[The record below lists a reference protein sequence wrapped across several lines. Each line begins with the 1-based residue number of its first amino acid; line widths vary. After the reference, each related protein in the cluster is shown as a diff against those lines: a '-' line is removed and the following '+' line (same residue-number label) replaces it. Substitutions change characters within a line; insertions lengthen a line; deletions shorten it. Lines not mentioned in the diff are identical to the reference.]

1 MEIKRNITV
10 WLKDSKNKVN
20 TTQIAKLAD
29 QVTDK
34 MNGLRPP
41 LTAPPV
47 FAVGV
52 IKRTTARSAAALL
65 HYPEMRKFSWI
76 AQKHTRNISNTHLTL
91 FAELSFFMQL
101 STHGGNGADVDKG
114 KYLLNI

>member
-29 QVTDK
+29 PVTDK

-65 HYPEMRKFSWI
+65 HYITS
-76 AQKHTRNISNTHLTL
+76 RN
-91 FAELSFFMQL
+91 
-101 STHGGNGADVDKG
+101 
-114 KYLLNI
+114 LNE

>member
-29 QVTDK
+29 PVTDK

-41 LTAPPV
+41 LTAPSV
-47 FAVGV
+47 FAAG
-52 IKRTTARSAAALL
+52 
-65 HYPEMRKFSWI
+65 
-76 AQKHTRNISNTHLTL
+76 
-91 FAELSFFMQL
+91 
-101 STHGGNGADVDKG
+101 
-114 KYLLNI
+114 